1 MSVESKANAITVLSM
16 TRKERLRFFCSMI
29 IP

>member
-1 MSVESKANAITVLSM
+1 MSVESKVNAITVLSM
-16 TRKERLRFFCSMI
+16 TRKECLRFVCSMT